1 MICVTTLPALP
12 LSYYCP
18 PVNIKPSP
26 ESQKLNSENPGRN
39 LQCRTP
45 PVSSS
50 SNISDDVSPQSY
62 AQAYLLILLYLNT
75 ELIKPM
81 ASSPLL
87 ENSQRRQEISIIS
100 ESPCLTMSPID
111 HQCPR
116 SVKDQVCP
124 IRGYKYLGTA
134 VSFSL

>member
-26 ESQKLNSENPGRN
+26 ESQKLNLENPGRN

-50 SNISDDVSPQSY
+50 FNISDDLSPQSY
-62 AQAYLLILLYLNT
+62 AQAYLLILLHVNT

-81 ASSPLL
+81 SSSPLL
-87 ENSQRRQEISIIS
+87 ENSQRRQKYLLFQSHRVSLCHPSIINVRDPS
-100 ESPCLTMSPID
+100 KTK
-111 HQCPR
+111 
-116 SVKDQVCP
+116 SVLYEA
-124 IRGYKYLGTA
+124 INT
-134 VSFSL
+134 